1 MNNGDK
7 PTGLDS
13 TPFQPQDNNDVPLT
27 AMPFQPLDA
36 AASAPRSLP
45 WRQLTAVLA
54 ALLAI
59 LCLGFLFT
67 SRSLEVIVHAD
78 ADPHVTVS
86 GVTIPIG
93 NRYLIRPGD
102 YNLAVSV
109 PGYEPWLGTVT
120 VSDEDSQQVDI
131 YPAILPGKVTF
142 TSDPIGAQ
150 VTLDEE
156 TLGTTPL
163 TLQAVT
169 AGARRLRVSAPRY
182 QTVELPIEVT
192 GRGIEQKVNTSLP
205 PDWAEITI
213 TSEPITD
220 VWLDGEPTGTSN
232 SMLEILSGEH
242 TVTLKAPGYRD
253 HELTLNVIAGVAQS
267 LGPIDLIPADGVID
281 LSSEPSGANVSVDGV
296 FQGRTPL
303 QLSLS
308 PNREHRVQL
317 TKAGYQRTRTAV
329 ELKQGE
335 SQQRHIAL
343 RPELG
348 DISFEILPVDAEL
361 VINGRVVGR
370 GSQTLSLPAVEQRV
384 EVRLEGYARERL
396 KVVPRVGLQQA
407 ISVTLLTEAAARKAA
422 LTAEITSA
430 LGQTLV
436 LVDPIA
442 EPTNEF
448 VMGASRREPG
458 RRANEVEHP
467 VKLERAFY
475 IATTETTN
483 AQFRLFQESH
493 SSGQIEG
500 NSLNREHQ
508 PVANVSW
515 QQAAQFCNWLSRKEG
530 LAPFYREQQGIVT
543 GFNPSSSGYRLP
555 SEAEWAYVA
564 RLHGDS
570 LRRFTW
576 GNDFPPSSPVVNVAD
591 NTSALVTGRILNGY
605 ADGHIVSAN
614 VASFPATSR
623 GLFDLGGNV
632 SEWVHDVY
640 TIPSANAELAVD
652 PLGQQSGDNYT
663 LRGGS
668 WALSRLSELRASYR
682 DYGAAGRDDVGF
694 RIARYAE

>member
-7 PTGLDS
+7 PTRLDS
-13 TPFQPQDNNDVPLT
+13 TPFQPQDDNDVPLT
-27 AMPFQPLDA
+27 ATSFQPLDG

-45 WRQLTAVLA
+45 WRQLIAVLA
-54 ALLAI
+54 AVLAI

-78 ADPHVTVS
+78 ADPHVAIS
-86 GVTIPIG
+86 GVAIPIG
-93 NRYLIRPGD
+93 NRYLIRPGE

-109 PGYEPWLGTVT
+109 PGYEPWQGTVT

-142 TSDPIGAQ
+142 ISDPIGSQ
-150 VTLDEE
+150 VALDEE

-163 TLQAVT
+163 TLQTVT

-182 QTVELPIEVT
+182 QTVELAIEVT

-232 SMLEILSGEH
+232 SVLEILSGEH
-242 TVTLKAPGYRD
+242 AVTLKAPGYRD

-267 LGPIDLIPADGVID
+267 LGPIALTPADGVID

-308 PNREHRVQL
+308 PNREHRIQL
-317 TKAGYQRTRTAV
+317 TKAGYQRTRTAA

-348 DISFEILPVDAEL
+348 DISFEILPADAEL

-442 EPTNEF
+442 EPTNEI

-475 IATTETTN
+475 VATTETTN
-483 AQFRLFQESH
+483 AQFRLFQERH

-530 LAPFYREQQGIVT
+530 LAPFYREQQGIIT

-614 VASFPATSR
+614 VASFPANAR

>member
-109 PGYEPWLGTVT
+109 PGYEPWQGTVT

>member
-109 PGYEPWLGTVT
+109 PGYEPWQGTVT

-192 GRGIEQKVNTSLP
+192 GRGIEQQVNTSLP

>member
-109 PGYEPWLGTVT
+109 PGYEPWQGTVT

-396 KVVPRVGLQQA
+396 KVVSRVGLQQA

>member
-7 PTGLDS
+7 PTRLDS
-13 TPFQPQDNNDVPLT
+13 TPFQPQDNNDAPLT
-27 AMPFQPLDA
+27 ATSFQPLDG

-109 PGYEPWLGTVT
+109 PGYESWQGTVT

-163 TLQAVT
+163 TLQTVT

-182 QTVELPIEVT
+182 QTVELSIEVT

-213 TSEPITD
+213 TSEPTTD

-308 PNREHRVQL
+308 PNREHRIQL

-329 ELKQGE
+329 KLKQGE

-348 DISFEILPVDAEL
+348 DISFEILPADAEL

-384 EVRLEGYARERL
+384 EVRLAGYARERL

-422 LTAEITSA
+422 LTDEITSA

-483 AQFRLFQESH
+483 AQFRLFQERH

-530 LAPFYREQQGIVT
+530 LAPFYREQQGIIT

-614 VASFPATSR
+614 VASFPANAR

>member
-1 MNNGDK
+1 MSDADK
-7 PTGLDS
+7 PSGLHS
-13 TPFQPQDNNDVPLT
+13 TPFLPQGDNERPLT
-27 AMPFQPLDA
+27 ATQFQPLDG

-45 WRQLTAVLA
+45 WTKLAAVVAVLFT
-54 ALLAI
+54 ALFLS
-59 LCLGFLFT
+59 FLFT
-67 SRSLEVIVHAD
+67 ARSLEIIVHAD
-78 ADPHVTVS
+78 GEARVELS
-86 GVTIPIG
+86 GVAIPLG
-93 NRYLIRPGD
+93 SRYLLRPGN
-102 YNLAVSV
+102 YPVSVTV
-109 PGYEPWLGTVT
+109 PGYEPWQDVIA
-120 VSDEDSQQVDI
+120 VSHEDSQRIDI
-131 YPAILPGKVTF
+131 NPAILPGKVSF
-142 TSDPIGAQ
+142 TSTPPGALITLNEEPLGSTPISLQSLAAGEYRLQ
-150 VTLDEE
+150 V
-156 TLGTTPL
+156 
-163 TLQAVT
+163 A
-169 AGARRLRVSAPRY
+169 APRY
-182 QTVELPIEVT
+182 QTASLALEVT
-192 GRGIEQKVNTSLP
+192 GRGIEQTISTQLQ
-205 PDWAEITI
+205 PDWAEVRINSTP
-213 TSEPITD
+213 TAN
-220 VWLDGEPTGTSN
+220 VWLNDEPAGSTDAP
-232 SMLEILSGEH
+232 LEILSGEH
-242 TVTLKAPGYRD
+242 AVTLRAPGYRD
-253 HELTLNVIAGVAQS
+253 HMLSLTVVAEIAQS
-267 LGPIDLIPADGVID
+267 LGPIELIPADGVLD
-281 LSSEPSGANVSVDGV
+281 LSSDPSGANVSVDGV

-308 PNREHRVQL
+308 PNREHLIQL
-317 TKAGYQRTRTAV
+317 AKAGYERHRLRIQLEQGDSEQRQV
-329 ELKQGE
+329 SL
-335 SQQRHIAL
+335 S
-343 RPELG
+343 PELG
-348 DISFEILPVDAEL
+348 EIAFEILPAAAEL
-361 VINGRVVGR
+361 WINGRSMGR
-370 GSQTLSLPAVEQRV
+370 GSQTLALPAVEQRI
-384 EVRLEGYARERL
+384 EVRLEGYAKERL

-407 ISVTLLTEAAARKAA
+407 VSVTLLTEAAARKAA
-422 LTAEITSA
+422 LTDEITSA

-483 AQFRLFQESH
+483 AQFRLFDESH
-493 SSGQIEG
+493 NSGQIEG

-508 PVANVSW
+508 PVASVSW

-555 SEAEWAYVA
+555 SEAEWAYVT
-564 RLHGDS
+564 RFHGES
-570 LRRFTW
+570 VRRFAW
-576 GNDFPPSSPVVNVAD
+576 GNDFPPNSPVVNLAD

-614 VASFPATSR
+614 VASFPANPR

-640 TIPSANAELAVD
+640 VIPSANAELAVD

>member
-13 TPFQPQDNNDVPLT
+13 TPFQPQDNNDAPLT
-27 AMPFQPLDA
+27 ATSFQPLDG

-45 WRQLTAVLA
+45 WRQLTAGLA

-109 PGYEPWLGTVT
+109 PGYEPWQGTVT

-303 QLSLS
+303 QLNLS

>member
-102 YNLAVSV
+102 YNLAISV
-109 PGYEPWLGTVT
+109 PGYEPWQGTVT

>member
-109 PGYEPWLGTVT
+109 PGYEPWQGTVT

-182 QTVELPIEVT
+182 QTVELPIQVT

-543 GFNPSSSGYRLP
+543 GFNASSSGYRLP